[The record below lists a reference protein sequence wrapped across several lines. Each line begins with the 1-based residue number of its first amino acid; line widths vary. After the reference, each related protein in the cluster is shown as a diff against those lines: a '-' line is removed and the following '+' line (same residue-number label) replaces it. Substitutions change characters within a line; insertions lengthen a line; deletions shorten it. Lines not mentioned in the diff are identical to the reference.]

1 MVCQQLSKP
10 GTCKVGAIA
19 HPSFLKES
27 DVSGVD
33 GESSQTPPS
42 QKEIPEIGIQ
52 KVLK

>member
-33 GESSQTPPS
+33 GESQTP
-42 QKEIPEIGIQ
+42 QKIPVKSIQ
-52 KVLK
+52 KVTEK

>member
-1 MVCQQLSKP
+1 MLRLENNTVGARMVCQQLSKP

-33 GESSQTPPS
+33 GES
-42 QKEIPEIGIQ
+42 
-52 KVLK
+52 